1 MPEDDIH
8 QPHDKLFRAAFSD
21 PETAAAFL
29 QAYLDAELVA
39 LVDWGSLHVE
49 AGTFID
55 AQMKS
60 SAADLLFTAK
70 VHGEDAHFYFLC
82 EHQSSEDR
90 LMPLRVLAYM
100 VRIWTEEAKS
110 TPGSER
116 LTPII
121 PVVVA
126 QDDKVWKTSTKFHDL
141 FQLPPQKWAEV
152 RSFMPDFSF
161 LLLQLVELPFESI
174 AGTADG
180 KLALRALK
188 AQAVGELLGD
198 PVWDHSLLRT
208 VSAEVLDYLIR
219 YVWNQD
225 VDKERFWLKLKE
237 LPRTDLN
244 PETMTLAQKIREE
257 GRVEGRVEGREE
269 GRVEGLEEGREE
281 GREEGMRHAI
291 WGLLKIRF
299 ETVHEGLREELDHI
313 SNMERLEALHRQ
325 AVCCASLEEFAA
337 AL

>member
-1 MPEDDIH
+1 
-8 QPHDKLFRAAFSD
+8 
-21 PETAAAFL
+21 
-29 QAYLDAELVA
+29 
-39 LVDWGSLHVE
+39 
-49 AGTFID
+49 
-55 AQMKS
+55 MKA

-70 VHGEDAHFYFLC
+70 VHGEDTHFYFLC

-90 LMPLRVLAYM
+90 LMPLRVLSYM
-100 VRIWTEEAKS
+100 LRIWAEEAK
-110 TPGSER
+110 TVAGLER

-121 PVVVA
+121 PLVVA
-126 QDDKVWKTSTKFHDL
+126 QDNKVWKTSTNFHDL
-141 FQLPPQKWAEV
+141 FHLPPEKWEEV

-161 LLLQLVELPFESI
+161 RLLQLVELSFEDI

-198 PVWDHSLLRT
+198 SVWEPSLLRV

-225 VDKERFWLKLKE
+225 VDKEGFWLRLNA
-237 LPRTDLN
+237 LPRKDLN

-257 GRVEGRVEGREE
+257 GRVK
-269 GRVEGLEEGREE
+269 GREE
-281 GREEGMRHAI
+281 GREEGMRDATLRLI
-291 WGLLKIRF
+291 CRLLEGRF
-299 ETVHEGLREELDHI
+299 ESLPEGLREALYQVRDT
-313 SNMERLEALHRQ
+313 ERLDALHLH
-325 AVCCASLEEFAA
+325 AVRCGSLDEFAA